1 MDETLDFDLNNI
13 TRHIKGQSPEV
24 KDDKMRLGVVFR
36 PYLKRSSTILRAD
49 PYLVPNHINQVH
61 YTVSQLRIAKVE
73 HIFLM
78 TSVRGVIGFNLQ

>member
-36 PYLKRSSTILRAD
+36 PYLKRSSTIL
-49 PYLVPNHINQVH
+49 
-61 YTVSQLRIAKVE
+61 S
-73 HIFLM
+73 
-78 TSVRGVIGFNLQ
+78 S